1 MKTADEIEIELIDI
15 IKIQNWYM
23 DIFYQE
29 DDDYPNYRIISQKN
43 RHIQRI
49 LNRISENKEVQNEIY
64 DTIIHKTWNNED
76 MTFKPICNALR
87 NLGYKI
93 INTYEEKQRE
103 KKKKY
108 YQEHKKERIE
118 YQKEWAKNNKQKVL
132 KNNRNY
138 KNIHKEE
145 LSKKNKEYYENN
157 KEKILEQQKDYRKR
171 QRIRRCFK

>member
-1 MKTADEIEIELIDI
+1 
-15 IKIQNWYM
+15 M

-29 DDDYPNYRIISQKN
+29 DDDYPNYRIIAQKN
-43 RHIQRI
+43 RYIQRT
-49 LNRISENKEVQNEIY
+49 LNKISRNKDVQNEIY

-108 YQEHKKERIE
+108 YQEHL
-118 YQKEWAKNNKQKVL
+118 Q
-132 KNNRNY
+132 
-138 KNIHKEE
+138 E
-145 LSKKNKEYYENN
+145 L
-157 KEKILEQQKDYRKR
+157 LESED
-171 QRIRRCFK
+171 